1 MKFLRFASLF
11 ACASLLAACG
21 GGGGSAGTSPFGN
34 GGGGTTTAAASIDVI
49 ASAVQVGSGGDQVT
63 ITAIVKGAGNVS
75 LPTTAVS
82 FATDSGTLTSA
93 SALTD
98 ASGVATATL
107 SAGADRSNRSIT
119 VTATSGNATGKVVL
133 PVTGT
138 KLSYTGP
145 TTVGLLKTAVASVTA
160 VDSKGAPISGLT
172 VAVTSSLNNGLSATS
187 ISTDAQ
193 GAASIT
199 YTAAVAGNDTL
210 TFAGAGLTL
219 ATVIQISADN
229 FSFVDTN
236 NAALAPG
243 QQIPVLTPTTL
254 RVRYLVNN
262 APQSGKTVQFTS
274 TAGTVS
280 SPAVTDV
287 NGVASVVVVSNTA
300 SPATVQ
306 ATITSGGTLTQT
318 TIPIVFVALA
328 PSKVTLQVAPI
339 SIGPNVGTST
349 TQQARLLA
357 TVVDVNANPVAG
369 AIVNFSRVVDPSG
382 GNLSQPSAVTDTSGQ
397 ASVQF
402 IAGATA
408 TANNG
413 VQVQAQVAGTGVF
426 GTASLSVN
434 RSALFIALGTG
445 NTITN
450 LDEQTYRKDW
460 VVYVTDSNGVAVPNI
475 TLTIKVLPLLYG
487 KGTLSFVGSGWQTT
501 ATNSVF
507 CANEDDGL
515 LNATPANAYNGVLD
529 LGEDRNHD
537 GRLQPGN
544 VISVTAAGGTAGAAV
559 GTFTTDGTGRA
570 TISLI
575 YAESYVPWI
584 KVRLSASAVVSGTES
599 STQADFFVAGAAS
612 DFTSATIP
620 PAGVVSPFGSAV
632 TNINLNPTGDPTVK
646 FPDGTVIPN
655 RVLTPC
661 ENPN

>member
-1 MKFLRFASLF
+1 MKFLKFGSLF

-21 GGGGSAGTSPFGN
+21 GGGGSAGTSPFN
-34 GGGGTTTAAASIDVI
+34 SGGGGTTTAAASIDVI

-93 SALTD
+93 SVLTD
-98 ASGVATATL
+98 ASGAATATL
-107 SAGADRSNRSIT
+107 SAGADRSNRAIT

-145 TTVGLLKTAVASVTA
+145 TTVGLGKSAIASVTA

-193 GAASIT
+193 GAAPIT
-199 YTAAVAGNDTL
+199 YTAATAGNDTL

-219 ATVIQISADN
+219 ATSIQISADN
-229 FSFVDTN
+229 FSFVDAGN
-236 NAALAPG
+236 NALVPG
-243 QQIPVLTPTTL
+243 MQIAVLNPTTL

-262 APQSGKTVQFTS
+262 APQAGKTVQFTS
-274 TAGTVS
+274 TAGTVT
-280 SPAVTDV
+280 SPSVTDA
-287 NGVASVVVVSNTA
+287 NGVASAVVTSNTA

-306 ATITSGGTLTQT
+306 ATITSGATITQT

-369 AIVNFSRVVDPSG
+369 ATVNFSRVVDPSG
-382 GNLSQPSAVTDTSGQ
+382 GNLSQPSATTDSSGQ
-397 ASVQF
+397 AFVQF

-413 VQVQAQVAGTGVF
+413 VQVKAQVAGTAVF

-445 NTITN
+445 NTISN
-450 LDEQTYRKDW
+450 LDEQTYKKDW

-475 TLTIKVLPLLYG
+475 TLTIKALPLLYG
-487 KGTLSFVGSGWQTT
+487 KGTLSFGSSWTRIDGPNDPDFRGN
-501 ATNSVF
+501 AINSIA
-507 CANEDDGL
+507 CQNEDDGGPSQV
-515 LNATPANAYNGVLD
+515 AANAYNGVLD
-529 LGEDRNHD
+529 PGEDRNGD

-559 GTFTTDGTGRA
+559 GTFTTDTTGRA

-575 YAESYVPWI
+575 YAESFVPWVKI
-584 KVRLSASAVVSGTES
+584 RLSAFAVVSGTES
-599 STQADFFVAGAAS
+599 SAQS
-612 DFTSATIP
+612 DFWVVGSAPDFNNATVS
-620 PAGVVSPFGSAV
+620 PAGQRSPFGTV
-632 TNINLNPTGDPTVK
+632 LNCT
-646 FPDGTVIPN
+646 
-655 RVLTPC
+655 
-661 ENPN
+661 NPN

>member
-11 ACASLLAACG
+11 ACASLVASCG
-21 GGGGSAGTSPFGN
+21 GGGGSSGTSPFGN

-49 ASAVQVGSGGDQVT
+49 ASAVQVGSGGDKVT

-75 LPTTAVS
+75 LPTTSVTFS
-82 FATDSGTLTSA
+82 TDSGTLTSA

-119 VTATSGNATGKVVL
+119 VTVTSGSATGTVVL

-145 TTVGLLKTAVASVTA
+145 TTVGLARTAIASVTA

-172 VAVTSSLNNGLSATS
+172 VAVTSSLNNGLSAAS

-193 GAASIT
+193 GGAAIV
-199 YTAAVAGNDTL
+199 YTATTAGNDTL
-210 TFAGAGLTL
+210 TFAGANLTL
-219 ATVIQISADN
+219 TTSIQISADN
-229 FSFVDTN
+229 FSFVDAGNVT
-236 NAALAPG
+236 LAPG
-243 QQIPVLTPTTL
+243 LQIPVLAPTAL

-262 APQSGKTVQFTS
+262 APQAGKTVQFTS
-274 TAGTVS
+274 TAGTVTS
-280 SPAVTDV
+280 SALTDA
-287 NGVASVVVVSNTA
+287 NGVASAVVTSNTA
-300 SPATVQ
+300 SPATIQ
-306 ATITSGGTLTQT
+306 ATITSGATLTQT

-369 AIVNFSRVVDPSG
+369 ATVNFSRVVDPSG
-382 GNLSQPSAVTDTSGQ
+382 GNLSQPSAVTDSSGQ

-413 VQVQAQVAGTGVF
+413 VQVKAQVAGAVPFGV
-426 GTASLSVN
+426 ASLSVN

-445 NTITN
+445 NTISN
-450 LDEQTYRKDW
+450 LDEQTYKKDW

-487 KGTLSFVGSGWQTT
+487 KGTLSFGANGWQTT
-501 ATNSVF
+501 AANSVF
-507 CANEDDGL
+507 CANEDDGV
-515 LNATPANAYNGVLD
+515 LNARPADAYNGVLD
-529 LGEDRNHD
+529 SGEDRNHD

-559 GTFTTDGTGRA
+559 GTFTTDTTGRA

-575 YAESYVPWI
+575 YAESYVPWV

-599 STQADFFVAGAAS
+599 STQADFFVPGLAS
-612 DFTSATIP
+612 DFSNANVT
-620 PAGVVSPFGSAV
+620 PAGVVSPFGSAAADV
-632 TNINLNPTGDPTVK
+632 NLNPTGDPTVK

-655 RVLTPC
+655 RLLTPC